1 MEDVGKN
8 LKQILQKRNYF
19 QEYQQ
24 MVKQINENP
33 DVQRFLNQ
41 HQAELT
47 QADIEK
53 SYSQL
58 YEYIQQKEKFLA
70 NDPTMIAPGYE
81 PKLQISH
88 HVIDHLLCLTVHRV
102 LFWQLLYFLDF

>member
-8 LKQILQKRNYF
+8 LKQILQKRNYL

-33 DVQRFLNQ
+33 DVQRFLKQ

-47 QADIEK
+47 QA
-53 SYSQL
+53 Q
-58 YEYIQQKEKFLA
+58 
-70 NDPTMIAPGYE
+70 M
-81 PKLQISH
+81 
-88 HVIDHLLCLTVHRV
+88 VCRV
-102 LFWQLLYFLDF
+102 FFR